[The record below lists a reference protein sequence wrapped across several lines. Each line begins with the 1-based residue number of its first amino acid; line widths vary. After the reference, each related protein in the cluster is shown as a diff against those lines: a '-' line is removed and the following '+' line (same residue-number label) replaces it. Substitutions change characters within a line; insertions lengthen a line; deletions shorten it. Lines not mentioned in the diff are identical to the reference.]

1 VNSRVEHQGQQELV
15 QMFNNCAAK
24 TNDTAWRIVRR
35 KSAGDVSGAIA
46 TAMVVHKLSMPI
58 SRPQIYG

>member
-1 VNSRVEHQGQQELV
+1 EHQGQAELV

-24 TNDTAWRIVRR
+24 TSDQAWRIVRR

-58 SRPQIYG
+58 SKPQIFA